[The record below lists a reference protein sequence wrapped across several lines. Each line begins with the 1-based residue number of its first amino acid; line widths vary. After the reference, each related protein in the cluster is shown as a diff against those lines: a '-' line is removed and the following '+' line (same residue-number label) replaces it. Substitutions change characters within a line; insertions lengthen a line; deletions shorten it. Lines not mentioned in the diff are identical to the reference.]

1 MEIAV
6 AGTGYVGLV
15 TGVCLASKGH
25 HVTCVD
31 VDEQK
36 LAMLNEGRTPI
47 YEPGLQELMEENPG
61 VRITVIDSLAA
72 SLGEGLLVHKAV
84 TMRDQGKSYDE
95 VVNWLEENKLH
106 LVHNFTVDDL
116 FHLHRG
122 GRVSKATAIL
132 GTMINIKPILH
143 VDDEGHLIAVG
154 KVRGRKKS
162 LTTLVDNMEKQIGS
176 YRSQNDIVMI
186 SHGDC
191 LEDAEYVKKLV
202 EERFGIHEF
211 LIHYVGPTIGA
222 HSGPGTI
229 ALFYLG
235 EYR

>member
-1 MEIAV
+1 
-6 AGTGYVGLV
+6 
-15 TGVCLASKGH
+15 
-25 HVTCVD
+25 
-31 VDEQK
+31 
-36 LAMLNEGRTPI
+36 
-47 YEPGLQELMEENPG
+47 
-61 VRITVIDSLAA
+61 
-72 SLGEGLLVHKAV
+72 
-84 TMRDQGKSYDE
+84 
-95 VVNWLEENKLH
+95 
-106 LVHNFTVDDL
+106 
-116 FHLHRG
+116 
-122 GRVSKATAIL
+122 
-132 GTMINIKPILH
+132 
-143 VDDEGHLIAVG
+143 
-154 KVRGRKKS
+154 
-162 LTTLVDNMEKQIGS
+162 MEKQIGS